1 MVMMNIH
8 LSSHPLLSLSLQVSA
23 TVSFDQ
29 RKLLFAVIEL
39 VKVLTLND
47 Y

>member
-1 MVMMNIH
+1 MVMMYIL
-8 LSSHPLLSLSLQVSA
+8 LSSRPLLSLSLQVTT